1 MVFAKTIPLV
11 LLALVLLS
19 APEICHGQWGGC
31 RQVNY
36 EYSLPTPAFQTQI
49 LRPDLMSSVR
59 RLAILDFENGTRVPG
74 LDRRV
79 RTQFASALRSSGKY
93 DVADVGAA
101 FQQPCQ
107 VEAVL
112 RSQYPIQILADCWRL
127 YRAEAVLFARID
139 EFQSYSPLGIG
150 FTAHIVD
157 SQDAVLI
164 ATVNDFWSLGDP
176 EIARAYRDWLRKRH
190 RKCKDLKIY
199 LKSPREFSAFVMDRI
214 ALELK

>member
-1 MVFAKTIPLV
+1 MVFARTIPLV
-11 LLALVLLS
+11 LLAIAFVS
-19 APEICHGQWGGC
+19 PPEICQGQWGGC
-31 RQVNY
+31 RQVSY
-36 EYSLPTPAFQTQI
+36 EYSLPTPTFHTQI
-49 LRPDLMSSVR
+49 LRPDLMNSVR
-59 RLAILDFENGTRVPG
+59 RIAILDFENGTRVHG

-79 RTQFASALRSSGKY
+79 RTLFAGALRSGGKY

-101 FQQPCQ
+101 FPQPCQ

-112 RSQYPIQILADCWRL
+112 RSQYPIQILADCWRY

-139 EFQSYSPLGIG
+139 EFQSFSPLGIG

-164 ATVNDFWSLGDP
+164 ATVNDYWSLDDP

-190 RKCKDLKIY
+190 RKCKDLQIY
-199 LKSPREFSAFVMDRI
+199 LKSPREFTAFVMDRI
-214 ALELK
+214 SQELK